1 MTLFIEEISNSSS
14 LLSPMDLDF
23 TDSISL
29 LEKAQGEDLYDKLVA
44 QLQKDFALANIDID
58 ITSEAITLTALKTI
72 LHEKIYYLLLEKFTE
87 YLNLLYVIDVPEKV
101 FKDIQV
107 TDVVEVAD
115 QVTFLVLKRELQK
128 VRLKAKYS

>member
-1 MTLFIEEISNSSS
+1 
-14 LLSPMDLDF
+14 MDLDF

-44 QLQKDFALANIDID
+44 QLQRDFALANIDID
-58 ITSEAITLTALKTI
+58 LTSEAITITALKKI
-72 LHEKIYYLLLEKFTE
+72 LHEKVYFLILEKFTE